1 MRPLAVSLSLS
12 LSLGAGVALAQLP
25 CSKQPDHQ
33 RMRAALEEARA
44 KRPRN
49 PKPLLAMKQG
59 SVDPSLAADLQKF
72 DWYLA
77 GMWSSADKRF
87 AAAWP
92 DEVLDYDLTRYR
104 PDGGELRF
112 RFTVSEFDA
121 SRMVL
126 ESFSSSSEPTSFV
139 DVRKVG
145 PQTYWDVSTMRGDQ
159 RHRVVSY
166 KNGVLVLDVR
176 YDLGLLLEGTP
187 NSKLVTFREVR
198 IALPRLFESTGG

>member
-1 MRPLAVSLSLS
+1 MRPLAVALS
-12 LSLGAGVALAQLP
+12 LSLGAGVAFAQLP

-44 KRPRN
+44 KRPRD
-49 PKPLLAMKQG
+49 PKLLLATKQG

-72 DWYLA
+72 DWYFA

-87 AAAWP
+87 SAASP
-92 DEVLDYDLTRYR
+92 DEAVFDYDLTRFGS
-104 PDGGELRF
+104 DGGQLRF
-112 RFTVSEFDA
+112 KFMVSRFDA

-126 ESFSSSSEPTSFV
+126 ETFSYGDPTSFV

-145 PQTYWDVSTMRGDQ
+145 PQTYWDVSSISGDQ

-198 IALPRLFESTGG
+198 IALPRLFESTGC